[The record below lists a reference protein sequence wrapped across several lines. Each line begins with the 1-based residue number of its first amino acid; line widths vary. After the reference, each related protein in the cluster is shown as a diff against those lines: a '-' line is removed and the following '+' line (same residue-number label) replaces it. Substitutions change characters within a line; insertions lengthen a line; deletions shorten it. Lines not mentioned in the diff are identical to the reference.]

1 MDKIIR
7 TITSDGA
14 VMAAALDASDI
25 CFTAQRLHKTSPSAT
40 AALGRLLC
48 AASIMGNSLK
58 QAKATINL
66 RVNGDG
72 PLGTVLA
79 VADSKGNVRGYVGEP
94 DCPTEYY
101 HKGKINVSA
110 AVGKDG
116 TLNVIRDYGA
126 GDPYIGQ
133 VPLVSGE
140 IAEDITNYYATS
152 EQIPTVCALG
162 VLIDKEDGQVL
173 LAGGLLIQLLPGADE
188 STIDK
193 LEKNIETLEPVT
205 TMLAKGMSILDICKE
220 ALKGFEVEV
229 LDENP
234 VNYVC
239 TCSKGKIEGYLAG
252 LPEDEIRACADDLG
266 YAEVKCHFCNK
277 NYKFEKEDLEEIIKK
292 KQQQAEAE

>member
-1 MDKIIR
+1 MDKLIR

-14 VMAAALDASDI
+14 VMAVALDASDI

-48 AASIMGNSLK
+48 GASMMGAGLK

-79 VADSKGNVRGYVGEP
+79 VGDSKGNVRGYVGNS

-101 HKGKINVSA
+101 RQGKINVSA

-116 TLNVIRDYGA
+116 MLNVIRDYGF

-188 STIDK
+188 TTIDK
-193 LEKNIETLEPVT
+193 LEKNIEVLEPVT
-205 TMLAKGMSILDICKE
+205 TMLAKGMTILDICKK
-220 ALKGFEVEV
+220 ALDGFEVEV
-229 LDENP
+229 LDETP
-234 VNYVC
+234 VHYVC
-239 TCSKGKIEGYLAG
+239 GCSKEKIEGYLAG
-252 LPEDEIRACADDLG
+252 LPDDEIRACADELG
-266 YAEVKCHFCNK
+266 FAEVKCHFCNK
-277 NYKFEKEDLEEIIKK
+277 NYRFEKEDLEEIISKK
-292 KQQQAEAE
+292 TQLESHF